1 MAYGAYAGAAENG
14 PVCVCA
20 EWGFLPAPSRLAL
33 QHAAAPG
40 GCRTGGLALDVAG
53 AFGLLFRP
61 ASRQHRQRRLWRNA
75 RARGHRFRS
84 SGPIQ
89 RSRFGRMAL
98 HALGGSAQRSENEQ
112 PRVVVAVVRLC
123 GAEPEAALAAPAR
136 ASGSGGGGGGGVVF
150 SYGRLGLSLRAGLG
164 GRRGRDGAWKDG

>member
-14 PVCVCA
+14 PVCVRA
-20 EWGFLPAPSRLAL
+20 EWGFPPAPSRLAL

-40 GCRTGGLALDVAG
+40 CCRTSGLALDVAG
-53 AFGLLFRP
+53 AFGVLFP
-61 ASRQHRQRRLWRNA
+61 AASRKHRPRRLWRNA

-84 SGPIQ
+84 SGQIQ

-112 PRVVVAVVRLC
+112 PRVVVAVVRLG

-136 ASGSGGGGGGGVVF
+136 DSGSGGGGGGSVVF
-150 SYGRLGLSLRAGLG
+150 AYGSLELSLRAGLER
-164 GRRGRDGAWKDG
+164 RRGRDAG